1 MTDELVEQKAG
12 LKEMKLALIW
22 AAVWAVL
29 RVAVTAEEMDVTVAV
44 GLVQQ
49 RVVWLVTPVA
59 ALKDLQRGLRR
70 AESLV

>member
-1 MTDELVEQKAG
+1 MADELAEQKVG

-22 AAVWAVL
+22 AAVWVAL
-29 RVAVTAEEMDVTVAV
+29 RVVMTADEMDVTVAV